1 MRAARCA
8 AAPRARERGVPCAPV
23 GLACGAPARAW
34 PLWHRRRLTRA
45 VALGTR
51 RGHFESQRRLLIA
64 ACPSADALAAGCP
77 CAARQMPPGPRSV
90 RASDAPAACARAL
103 ACGRSRRPLADG
115 LGPRHDVGTQ
125 ASRVLMRRRGR
136 SGAGLGIVLQRASTA
151 RAKLHGGPFRRR
163 CVRP

>member
-1 MRAARCA
+1 V
-8 AAPRARERGVPCAPV
+8 PRAPV
-23 GLACGAPARAW
+23 GPSCGAPARAW

-45 VALGTR
+45 VAVGTR
-51 RGHFESQRRLLIA
+51 RGCFESQRRLLIA
-64 ACPSADALAAGCP
+64 ACPGADALAAGCP
-77 CAARQMPPGPRSV
+77 CAARQMPLGPCSV

-103 ACGRSRRPLADG
+103 ACGRSRRPPTDG
-115 LGPRHDVGTQ
+115 LGPRHDVGTR

-136 SGAGLGIVLQRASTA
+136 SCAGLGIVLQRASTA